1 MAEQIADLVVNLDA
15 NTVSFQEQMGR
26 VERQLLESSRK
37 ADVSTERMRRLAERQ
52 AATISGVA
60 ENSAGAT
67 TKMQASQAIAVDGM
81 KGKWSEA
88 SRAVD
93 ETHQRIAELSAR
105 LREEQQ
111 QSQVTGDAQDRL
123 TASFFRQIDAIRGT
137 ENGLQELRVIQEQ
150 IRVARAAG
158 NITQGDYL
166 SLVTETATKERALS
180 QAEREATQ
188 TKNAFLQKLR
198 DQNALFRSSASESAA
213 YRASQLGISQE
224 AAPLIESLR
233 QQEAATRREADQK
246 RAAAIAARGLKAA
259 LAEQEAAER
268 AATRE
273 AERAQRQR
281 ENYLS
286 TLREQV
292 ELQGKTNAQIQEYKA
307 AQLGI
312 SQQAA
317 PLIAKIREQES
328 AWKGGTISAGQY
340 RMAMRQLPMQITDIT
355 TSLASGAPVWLV
367 AIQQGGQIKD
377 SFGGAGNAL
386 KAMLSLLTPARL
398 LIGGTAA
405 VMGLLAYD
413 AYDSSK
419 RIADLNRELVRTNG
433 VSGLT
438 KQGLQD
444 LVYQGTA
451 AGRSFTSVTD
461 SLKALI
467 AAGAT
472 SGTNFSQISQAIAA
486 YAKESGEGLDVL
498 AGKFT
503 AIAKDPSQGILALN
517 ESLHF
522 LTAEQYANIRSLE
535 EQGRQMDAVKLAS
548 DLAAEAMHGTAVKMK
563 AELSSVE
570 SYMRTLKDMAGGM
583 WDAITGVFRD
593 KTAGEATAELQ
604 SRAASIQRQI
614 ANSERTGYNQRNGKL
629 QAWREELDLLNA
641 QLDAMNL
648 RSGAEKGIQTVGQQ
662 QKENEQERLRLAQ
675 QQDAL
680 ATTLQT
686 KEEKRAK
693 LIRQTNEAFNNGII
707 KTAAERDKQIQRINE
722 QFKDPKS
729 PKAPQ
734 YRTPAGERA
743 ADSSQS
749 DLLALQSQLEV
760 LRQHTGLNDT
770 ISQQRKD
777 LWKAQAQFT
786 VLEEAASKRQLS
798 AQEKSLLSSK
808 DKVLALAEQKAS
820 LGDQIA
826 QQERLNKLQ
835 DASTKYVTQMA
846 EKQQALQRSAGLGD
860 RAGQRESTFA
870 QLSQGWLNQ
879 GGSLDDAGY
888 KRQLQAAKDYY
899 AAEDRLRGDW
909 MAGASSAWSN
919 YQDQAA
925 DTAGMTKSLFTGA
938 FSGMEDA
945 LTSFVTT
952 GKAGFRSFT
961 VSILSDLAKIALRM
975 AMSQGLQSLFG
986 AFSGGAGNN
995 PGSVPMFANAKGG
1008 AYSSPSLSAYSGQV
1022 VNQPT
1027 FFAFAKGAGVMGEAG
1042 YEGILPL
1049 KRGPDGRLGVSAY
1062 NTAAAGPTGAAPQVN
1077 ITIDSNGQA
1086 SQQQTAPGLESFGAD
1101 IGNYVAKKYR
1111 ELRDKDLSQ
1120 NGVLNRAI
1128 RGGRG

>member
-37 ADVSTERMRRLAERQ
+37 ADVSTDRMRRLAERQ
-52 AATISGVA
+52 AATISGIA

-67 TKMQASQAIAVDGM
+67 TKMQASQAVAVDGM

-93 ETHQRIAELSAR
+93 ETHQRIADLSAR

-123 TASFFRQIDAIRGT
+123 TASFFRQIDAVKVAG
-137 ENGLQELRVIQEQ
+137 NSLQELRVIQEQ
-150 IRVARAAG
+150 IRVARASG

-166 SLVTETATKERALS
+166 SLVTETATKERALA
-180 QAEREATQ
+180 QAERAAAQ
-188 TKNAFLQKLR
+188 AKDDYLQKLR
-198 DQNALFRSSASESAA
+198 
-213 YRASQLGISQE
+213 
-224 AAPLIESLR
+224 
-233 QQEAATRREADQK
+233 
-246 RAAAIAARGLKAA
+246 
-259 LAEQEAAER
+259 
-268 AATRE
+268 
-273 AERAQRQR
+273 
-281 ENYLS
+281 
-286 TLREQV
+286 EQV
-292 ELQGKTNAQIQEYKA
+292 ALQGKTSSQIQEYKA
-307 AQLGI
+307 EQLGV

-317 PLIAKIREQES
+317 PLIAKMREQED
-328 AWKGGTISAGQY
+328 AWKRGAISAGQY

-355 TSLASGAPVWLV
+355 TSLASGAPIWLV

-444 LVYQGTA
+444 LVYQGTV
-451 AGRSFTSVTD
+451 AGQSFTAVTD

-472 SGTNFSQISQAIAA
+472 SGTNFSQVSQAIAA
-486 YAKESGEGLDVL
+486 YSKESGEGLDVL

-522 LTAEQYANIRSLE
+522 LTAEQYTNIRSLE

-548 DLAAEAMHGTAVKMK
+548 DLAADAMHGAAVKMK
-563 AELSSVE
+563 TELSSVE

-604 SRAASIQRQI
+604 SRAASIQAQI
-614 ANSERTGYNQRNGKL
+614 ENSERTGYNQKNGKL
-629 QAWREELDLLNA
+629 QAWREELDLLNF
-641 QLDAMNL
+641 QLDALSL
-648 RSGAEKGIQTVGQQ
+648 RRGAEKGIQTIGQQ
-662 QKENEQERLRLAQ
+662 QKENEQQRLRLAQ

-707 KTAAERDKQIQRINE
+707 KTAADRDKQIKRINE
-722 QFKDPKS
+722 QFKDPKT
-729 PKAPQ
+729 PKGPQ

-743 ADSSQS
+743 IDSTQS
-749 DLLALQSQLEV
+749 EMLALQAQLQV
-760 LRQHTGLNDT
+760 LRQHSGLNDT

-786 VLEEAASKRQLS
+786 VLEEAAGKRQLS

-808 DKVLALAEQKAS
+808 DKVLALAEQKAA

-860 RAGQRESTFA
+860 RAAQRESTFA
-870 QLSQGWLNQ
+870 QLSQGWQNQ

-888 KRQLQAAKDYY
+888 KRQLQAAQDYY
-899 AAEDRLRGDW
+899 AAEDKLRGDW

-919 YQDQAA
+919 YQDQAS

-952 GKAGFRSFT
+952 GKAGFKSFT
-961 VSILSDLAKIALRM
+961 VSILADLAKIALRM
-975 AMSQGLQSLFG
+975 ALSQGLQSLFG

-995 PGSVPMFANAKGG
+995 PGAVPMFANAKGG
-1008 AYSSPSLSAYSGQV
+1008 VYSSPSLSAYSGQV
-1022 VNQPT
+1022 VSQPT

-1042 YEGILPL
+1042 AEGILPL
-1049 KRGPDGRLGVSAY
+1049 KRGPDGRLGVSVY
-1062 NTAAAGPTGAAPQVN
+1062 GGAASGAAGAAPQVN
-1077 ITIDSNGQA
+1077 INIADGQS
-1086 SQQQTAPGLESFGAD
+1086 SQQQTTPGLESFGAD

-1111 ELRDKDLSQ
+1111 ELRDKDLRQ
-1120 NGVLNRAI
+1120 NGVLNQAI

>member
-37 ADVSTERMRRLAERQ
+37 ADVSTDRMRRLAERQ
-52 AATISGVA
+52 AATISGIA

-67 TKMQASQAIAVDGM
+67 TKMQASQAVAVDGM

-123 TASFFRQIDAIRGT
+123 TASFFRQIDAIKGA
-137 ENGLQELRVIQEQ
+137 ENSLQELRVIQEQ
-150 IRVARAAG
+150 IRVARASG

-166 SLVTETATKERALS
+166 SLVTETATKERALA
-180 QAEREATQ
+180 QAERAAAQ
-188 TKNAFLQKLR
+188 AKDDYLQKLR
-198 DQNALFRSSASESAA
+198 
-213 YRASQLGISQE
+213 
-224 AAPLIESLR
+224 
-233 QQEAATRREADQK
+233 
-246 RAAAIAARGLKAA
+246 
-259 LAEQEAAER
+259 
-268 AATRE
+268 
-273 AERAQRQR
+273 
-281 ENYLS
+281 
-286 TLREQV
+286 EQV
-292 ELQGKTNAQIQEYKA
+292 ALQGKTASQIQEYKA
-307 AQLGI
+307 AQLGVT
-312 SQQAA
+312 QQAA
-317 PLIAKIREQES
+317 PLIAKIREQED
-328 AWKGGTISAGQY
+328 AWKRGAISAGQY

-355 TSLASGAPVWLV
+355 TSLASGAPIWLV

-413 AYDSSK
+413 AYDSST

-451 AGRSFTSVTD
+451 AGQSFTAVTD

-472 SGTNFSQISQAIAA
+472 SGTNFSQVSQAIAA
-486 YAKESGEGLDVL
+486 YSKESGEGLDVL

-548 DLAAEAMHGTAVKMK
+548 DLAADAMHGAAVKMK
-563 AELSSVE
+563 TELSSVE

-604 SRAASIQRQI
+604 SRAASIQAQI
-614 ANSERTGYNQRNGKL
+614 ANSERTGYNQKNGKL
-629 QAWREELDLLNA
+629 QAWREELDLLNF
-641 QLDAMNL
+641 QLDALSL
-648 RSGAEKGIQTVGQQ
+648 RRGAEKGIQTIGQQ

-686 KEEKRAK
+686 KEEKRKK
-693 LIRQTNEAFNNGII
+693 LIDQTNEAFNQGLI
-707 KTAAERDKQIQRINE
+707 KSTAARDKQIKRINE
-722 QFKDPKS
+722 QFKDPKTA
-729 PKAPQ
+729 KGPQ

-743 ADSSQS
+743 TDSTQS
-749 DLLALQSQLEV
+749 EMLALQAQLQV
-760 LRQHTGLNDT
+760 LRQHSGLNDT

-786 VLEEAASKRQLS
+786 VLEEAAGKRQLS

-808 DKVLALAEQKAS
+808 DKVLALAEQKAA

-826 QQERLNKLQ
+826 QQERINKLQ

-860 RAGQRESTFA
+860 RAAQRESTFA
-870 QLSQGWLNQ
+870 QLRQGWQNQ
-879 GGSLDDAGY
+879 GGGLNDEGY
-888 KRQLQAAKDYY
+888 QRQLQAAQDYY
-899 AAEDRLRGDW
+899 AAEDKLRGDW

-919 YQDQAA
+919 YQDQAS

-952 GKAGFRSFT
+952 GKAGFKAFT
-961 VSILSDLAKIALRM
+961 VSILADLAKIALRM
-975 AMSQGLQSLFG
+975 ALSQGLQSLFG

-995 PGSVPMFANAKGG
+995 PGAVPMFANAKGG
-1008 AYSSPSLSAYSGQV
+1008 AYSSPSLSAYSGQIV
-1022 VNQPT
+1022 SQPT

-1042 YEGILPL
+1042 AEGILPL
-1049 KRGPDGRLGVSAY
+1049 KRGPDGRLGVSVY
-1062 NTAAAGPTGAAPQVN
+1062 GGAASGASGAAPQVN
-1077 ITIDSNGQA
+1077 IYLTDNGQS
-1086 SQQQTAPGLESFGAD
+1086 SQQKTTPGLESFGAD

-1111 ELRDKDLSQ
+1111 ELRDKDLRQ
-1120 NGVLNRAI
+1120 NGVLNQAI

>member
-37 ADVSTERMRRLAERQ
+37 ADVSTDRMRRLAERQ
-52 AATISGVA
+52 AATISGLA

-123 TASFFRQIDAIRGT
+123 TASFFRQIDAIKGA
-137 ENGLQELRVIQEQ
+137 ENSLQELRVIQEQ
-150 IRVARAAG
+150 IRVARASG

-166 SLVTETATKERALS
+166 SLVTETATKERMLS
-180 QAEREATQ
+180 QAEQVAAKAKE
-188 TKNAFLQKLR
+188 NYLQKLR
-198 DQNALFRSSASESAA
+198 
-213 YRASQLGISQE
+213 
-224 AAPLIESLR
+224 
-233 QQEAATRREADQK
+233 
-246 RAAAIAARGLKAA
+246 
-259 LAEQEAAER
+259 
-268 AATRE
+268 
-273 AERAQRQR
+273 
-281 ENYLS
+281 
-286 TLREQV
+286 EQV
-292 ELQGKTNAQIQEYKA
+292 TLQGKTTSQIQEYKA
-307 AQLGI
+307 AQLGV

-317 PLIAKIREQES
+317 PLIAKIREQEG
-328 AWKGGTISAGQY
+328 AWSRGTISAGQY

-355 TSLASGAPVWLV
+355 TSLASGAPIWLV

-451 AGRSFTSVTD
+451 AGQSFTAVTD

-472 SGTNFSQISQAIAA
+472 SGTNFSQVSQAIAA
-486 YAKESGEGLDVL
+486 YSKESGEGLDVL

-503 AIAKDPSQGILALN
+503 AIARDPSQGILALN

-522 LTAEQYANIRSLE
+522 LTAEQYANVRSLE

-548 DLAAEAMHGTAVKMK
+548 DLAADAMRGAAVKMK
-563 AELSSVE
+563 TELSSVE

-604 SRAASIQRQI
+604 TRAASIQAQI
-614 ANSERTGYNQRNGKL
+614 ANSERTGYNQNNGKL
-629 QAWREELDLLNA
+629 QAWREELDLLNF
-641 QLDAMNL
+641 QLDALSL
-648 RSGAEKGIQTVGQQ
+648 RRGAEKGIQTIGQQ

-707 KTAAERDKQIQRINE
+707 KSVAERDKQIKRINE
-722 QFKDPKS
+722 QFKDPKTA
-729 PKAPQ
+729 KGPQ

-743 ADSSQS
+743 TDSTQS
-749 DLLALQSQLEV
+749 DLLALQTQLQV
-760 LRQHTGLNDT
+760 LRQHSGLNDT

-786 VLEEAASKRQLS
+786 VLEEASGKRQLS

-808 DKVLALAEQKAS
+808 DKVLALAEQKAV

-846 EKQQALQRSAGLGD
+846 EKQLALQRSAGLGD
-860 RAGQRESTFA
+860 RAAQRESTFA
-870 QLSQGWLNQ
+870 QLRQGWLNQ
-879 GGSLDDAGY
+879 GGGLNDEGY
-888 KRQLQAAKDYY
+888 QRQLQAAQDYY
-899 AAEDRLRGDW
+899 AAEDKLRGDW
-909 MAGASSAWSN
+909 MAGASTAWSN

-925 DTAGMTKSLFTGA
+925 DAAGMTKSLFTGA

-945 LTSFVTT
+945 LVSFSTT
-952 GKAGFRSFT
+952 GKSTFRSFT
-961 VSILSDLAKIALRM
+961 TSIISDLSRIAYRM
-975 AMSQGLQSLFG
+975 AISSGLQSLFG

-995 PGSVPMFANAKGG
+995 PGAVPMFANAKGG
-1008 AYSSPSLSAYSGQV
+1008 VYSSPSLSAYSGQV
-1022 VNQPT
+1022 VSQPT

-1042 YEGILPL
+1042 AEGILPL
-1049 KRGPDGRLGVSAY
+1049 KRGPDGRLGVSVY
-1062 NTAAAGPTGAAPQVN
+1062 GGAASGVSGAAPQVN
-1077 ITIDSNGQA
+1077 INISDNGQS
-1086 SQQQTAPGLESFGAD
+1086 SQQQTTPGLESFGAD

-1111 ELRDKDLSQ
+1111 ELRDKDLRQ
-1120 NGVLNRAI
+1120 NGVLNQAI

>member
-37 ADVSTERMRRLAERQ
+37 ADVSTDRMRRLAERQ
-52 AATISGVA
+52 AATISGIA

-67 TKMQASQAIAVDGM
+67 TKMQASQAVAVDGM

-123 TASFFRQIDAIRGT
+123 TASFFRQIDAVKGT
-137 ENGLQELRVIQEQ
+137 ENSLQELRVIQEQ
-150 IRVARAAG
+150 IRVARASG

-166 SLVTETATKERALS
+166 SLVTETATKERALA
-180 QAEREATQ
+180 QAERAAAQ
-188 TKNAFLQKLR
+188 AKDDYLQKLR
-198 DQNALFRSSASESAA
+198 
-213 YRASQLGISQE
+213 
-224 AAPLIESLR
+224 
-233 QQEAATRREADQK
+233 
-246 RAAAIAARGLKAA
+246 
-259 LAEQEAAER
+259 
-268 AATRE
+268 
-273 AERAQRQR
+273 
-281 ENYLS
+281 
-286 TLREQV
+286 EQV
-292 ELQGKTNAQIQEYKA
+292 ALQGKTASQIQEYKA
-307 AQLGI
+307 AQLGV

-317 PLIAKIREQES
+317 PLIAKMREQED
-328 AWKGGTISAGQY
+328 AWKRGAISAGQY

-355 TSLASGAPVWLV
+355 TSLASGAPIWLV

-405 VMGLLAYD
+405 LMGLLAYD
-413 AYDSSK
+413 AYDSST

-451 AGRSFTSVTD
+451 AGQSFTAVTD

-472 SGTNFSQISQAIAA
+472 SGTNFSQVSQAIAA
-486 YAKESGEGLDVL
+486 YSKESGEGLDVL

-548 DLAAEAMHGTAVKMK
+548 DLAADAMHGAAVKMK
-563 AELSSVE
+563 TELSSVE

-604 SRAASIQRQI
+604 SRAASIQAQI
-614 ANSERTGYNQRNGKL
+614 ANSERTGYNQKNGKL
-629 QAWREELDLLNA
+629 QAWREELDLLNF
-641 QLDAMNL
+641 QLDALSL
-648 RSGAEKGIQTVGQQ
+648 RRGAEKGIQTIGQQ

-686 KEEKRAK
+686 KEEKRKK
-693 LIRQTNEAFNNGII
+693 LIDQTNEAFNQGLI
-707 KTAAERDKQIQRINE
+707 KSTAARDKQIKRINE
-722 QFKDPKS
+722 QFKDPKTA
-729 PKAPQ
+729 KGPQ

-743 ADSSQS
+743 TDSTQS
-749 DLLALQSQLEV
+749 EMLALQTQLQV
-760 LRQHTGLNDT
+760 LRQHSGLNDT

-777 LWKAQAQFT
+777 LWKAQAQFI
-786 VLEEAASKRQLS
+786 VLEEAAGKRQLS

-808 DKVLALAEQKAS
+808 DKVLALAEQKAA

-826 QQERLNKLQ
+826 QQERINKLQ

-860 RAGQRESTFA
+860 RAAQRESTFA
-870 QLSQGWLNQ
+870 QLSQGWQNQ

-888 KRQLQAAKDYY
+888 KRQLQAAQDYY
-899 AAEDRLRGDW
+899 AAEDKLRGDW

-919 YQDQAA
+919 YQDQAS

-952 GKAGFRSFT
+952 GKAGFKSFT
-961 VSILSDLAKIALRM
+961 VSILADLAKIALRM
-975 AMSQGLQSLFG
+975 ALSQGLQSLFG

-995 PGSVPMFANAKGG
+995 PGAVPMFANAKGG
-1008 AYSSPSLSAYSGQV
+1008 VYSSPSLSAYSGQV
-1022 VNQPT
+1022 VSQPT

-1042 YEGILPL
+1042 AEGILPL
-1049 KRGPDGRLGVSAY
+1049 KRGPDGRLGVSVY
-1062 NTAAAGPTGAAPQVN
+1062 GGAASGATGAAPQVN
-1077 ITIDSNGQA
+1077 IKIADNGQS
-1086 SQQQTAPGLESFGAD
+1086 SQQQTTPGLESFGAD

-1111 ELRDKDLSQ
+1111 ELRDKDLRQ
-1120 NGVLNRAI
+1120 NGVLNQAI

>member
-37 ADVSTERMRRLAERQ
+37 ADVSTDRMRRLAERQ
-52 AATISGVA
+52 AATVSGIA

-123 TASFFRQIDAIRGT
+123 TASFFRQIDAIKGT
-137 ENGLQELRVIQEQ
+137 ENSLQELRVIQEQ
-150 IRVARAAG
+150 IRVARASG

-166 SLVTETATKERALS
+166 SLVTETATKERALA
-180 QAEREATQ
+180 QAERAAAQ
-188 TKNAFLQKLR
+188 AKDDYLQKLR
-198 DQNALFRSSASESAA
+198 
-213 YRASQLGISQE
+213 
-224 AAPLIESLR
+224 
-233 QQEAATRREADQK
+233 
-246 RAAAIAARGLKAA
+246 
-259 LAEQEAAER
+259 
-268 AATRE
+268 
-273 AERAQRQR
+273 
-281 ENYLS
+281 
-286 TLREQV
+286 EQV
-292 ELQGKTNAQIQEYKA
+292 ALQGKTASQIQEYKA
-307 AQLGI
+307 AQLGV

-317 PLIAKIREQES
+317 PLIAKMREQED
-328 AWKGGTISAGQY
+328 AWKRGAISAGQY

-355 TSLASGAPVWLV
+355 TSLASGAPIWLV

-413 AYDSSK
+413 AYDSST

-451 AGRSFTSVTD
+451 AGQSFTAVTD

-472 SGTNFSQISQAIAA
+472 SGTNFSQVSQAIAA
-486 YAKESGEGLDVL
+486 YSKESGEGLDVL

-548 DLAAEAMHGTAVKMK
+548 DLAADAMHGAAVKMK
-563 AELSSVE
+563 TELSSVE

-604 SRAASIQRQI
+604 SRAASIQAQI
-614 ANSERTGYNQRNGKL
+614 ANSERTGYNQKNGKL
-629 QAWREELDLLNA
+629 QAWREELDLLNF
-641 QLDAMNL
+641 QLDALSL
-648 RSGAEKGIQTVGQQ
+648 RRGAEKGIQAIGQQ

-686 KEEKRAK
+686 KEEKRKK
-693 LIRQTNEAFNNGII
+693 LIDQTNAAFNQGLIES
-707 KTAAERDKQIQRINE
+707 TAARDKQIKRINE
-722 QFKDPKS
+722 QFKDPKTA
-729 PKAPQ
+729 KGPQ

-743 ADSSQS
+743 TDSTQS
-749 DLLALQSQLEV
+749 DLLALQTQLQV
-760 LRQHTGLNDT
+760 LRQHSGLNDT

-786 VLEEAASKRQLS
+786 VLEEAAGKRQLS

-808 DKVLALAEQKAS
+808 DKVLALAEQKAAI
-820 LGDQIA
+820 GDQIA

-860 RAGQRESTFA
+860 RAAQRESTFA
-870 QLSQGWLNQ
+870 QLSQGWQNQ

-888 KRQLQAAKDYY
+888 KRQLQAAQDYY
-899 AAEDRLRGDW
+899 AAEDKLRGDW

-919 YQDQAA
+919 YQDQAS

-952 GKAGFRSFT
+952 GKAGFKSFT
-961 VSILSDLAKIALRM
+961 VSILADLAKIALRM
-975 AMSQGLQSLFG
+975 ALSQGLQSLFG

-995 PGSVPMFANAKGG
+995 PGAVPMFANAKGG
-1008 AYSSPSLSAYSGQV
+1008 VYSSPSLSAYSGQV
-1022 VNQPT
+1022 VSQPT

-1042 YEGILPL
+1042 AEGIFPL
-1049 KRGPDGRLGVSAY
+1049 KRGPDGRLGVSVY
-1062 NTAAAGPTGAAPQVN
+1062 GGAASGASGAAPQVN
-1077 ITIDSNGQA
+1077 IYLTDNGQS
-1086 SQQQTAPGLESFGAD
+1086 SQQKTTPGLESFGAD
-1101 IGNYVAKKYR
+1101 IGNLIAKKYR
-1111 ELRDKDLSQ
+1111 ELRDKDLRQ
-1120 NGVLNRAI
+1120 NGVLNQAI

>member
-37 ADVSTERMRRLAERQ
+37 ADVSTDRMRRLAERQ
-52 AATISGVA
+52 AATISGIA

-93 ETHQRIAELSAR
+93 ETYQRIAELSAR

-123 TASFFRQIDAIRGT
+123 TASFFRQIDAIKGA
-137 ENGLQELRVIQEQ
+137 ENSLQELRVIQEQ
-150 IRVARAAG
+150 IRVARASG

-166 SLVTETATKERALS
+166 SLVTETATKERALA
-180 QAEREATQ
+180 QAERAASQ
-188 TKNAFLQKLR
+188 AKDDYLQKLR
-198 DQNALFRSSASESAA
+198 
-213 YRASQLGISQE
+213 
-224 AAPLIESLR
+224 
-233 QQEAATRREADQK
+233 
-246 RAAAIAARGLKAA
+246 
-259 LAEQEAAER
+259 
-268 AATRE
+268 
-273 AERAQRQR
+273 
-281 ENYLS
+281 
-286 TLREQV
+286 EQV
-292 ELQGKTNAQIQEYKA
+292 ALQGKTSSQIQEYKA
-307 AQLGI
+307 AQLGV

-317 PLIAKIREQES
+317 PLIAKMREQED
-328 AWKGGTISAGQY
+328 AWKRGAISAGQY

-355 TSLASGAPVWLV
+355 TSLASGAPIWLV

-433 VSGLT
+433 VSGFT

-451 AGRSFTSVTD
+451 AGQSFTAVTD

-472 SGTNFSQISQAIAA
+472 SGTNFSQVSQAIAA
-486 YAKESGEGLDVL
+486 YSKESGEGLDVL

-548 DLAAEAMHGTAVKMK
+548 DLAADAMHGAAVKMK
-563 AELSSVE
+563 TELSSVE

-604 SRAASIQRQI
+604 SRAASIQAQI
-614 ANSERTGYNQRNGKL
+614 ANSERTGYNQKNGKL
-629 QAWREELDLLNA
+629 QAWREELDLLNF
-641 QLDAMNL
+641 QLDALSL
-648 RSGAEKGIQTVGQQ
+648 RRGAEKGIQTIGQQ
-662 QKENEQERLRLAQ
+662 QKENEQQRLRLAQ

-722 QFKDPKS
+722 QFKDPKT
-729 PKAPQ
+729 PKGPQ

-743 ADSSQS
+743 TDSTQS
-749 DLLALQSQLEV
+749 EMLALQAQLQV
-760 LRQHTGLNDT
+760 LRQHSGLNDT

-786 VLEEAASKRQLS
+786 VLEEAAGKRQLS

-808 DKVLALAEQKAS
+808 DKVLALAEQKAA

-826 QQERLNKLQ
+826 QQERINKLQ

-860 RAGQRESTFA
+860 RAAQRESTFA
-870 QLSQGWLNQ
+870 QLRQGWQNQ
-879 GGSLDDAGY
+879 GGGLNDEGY
-888 KRQLQAAKDYY
+888 QRQLQAAQDYY
-899 AAEDRLRGDW
+899 AAEDKLRGDW

-919 YQDQAA
+919 YQDQAS

-952 GKAGFRSFT
+952 GKAGFKSFT
-961 VSILSDLAKIALRM
+961 VSILADLAKIALRM
-975 AMSQGLQSLFG
+975 ALSQGLQSLFG

-995 PGSVPMFANAKGG
+995 PGAVPMFANAKGG

-1062 NTAAAGPTGAAPQVN
+1062 GGAASGASGGAPQVN
-1077 ITIDSNGQA
+1077 IRIDGNGQA
-1086 SQQQTAPGLESFGAD
+1086 SQQQTTPGLESFGAD

-1111 ELRDKDLSQ
+1111 ELRDKDLRQ
-1120 NGVLNRAI
+1120 NGVLNQAI

>member
-37 ADVSTERMRRLAERQ
+37 ADVSTDRMRRLAERQ
-52 AATISGVA
+52 AATISGIA

-67 TKMQASQAIAVDGM
+67 TKMQASQAIAVDGI

-123 TASFFRQIDAIRGT
+123 TASFFRQIDAIKGA
-137 ENGLQELRVIQEQ
+137 ENSLQELRVIQEQ
-150 IRVARAAG
+150 IRVARASG

-166 SLVTETATKERALS
+166 SLVTETATKERALA
-180 QAEREATQ
+180 QAERAAAQ
-188 TKNAFLQKLR
+188 AKDDYLQKLR
-198 DQNALFRSSASESAA
+198 
-213 YRASQLGISQE
+213 
-224 AAPLIESLR
+224 
-233 QQEAATRREADQK
+233 
-246 RAAAIAARGLKAA
+246 
-259 LAEQEAAER
+259 
-268 AATRE
+268 
-273 AERAQRQR
+273 
-281 ENYLS
+281 
-286 TLREQV
+286 EQV
-292 ELQGKTNAQIQEYKA
+292 ALQGKTASQIQEYKA
-307 AQLGI
+307 AQLGV

-317 PLIAKIREQES
+317 PLIAKMREQED
-328 AWKGGTISAGQY
+328 AWKRGAISAGQY

-355 TSLASGAPVWLV
+355 TSLASGAPIWLV

-398 LIGGTAA
+398 LIGGTAT

-451 AGRSFTSVTD
+451 AGQSFTAVTD

-472 SGTNFSQISQAIAA
+472 SGTNFSQVSQAIAA
-486 YAKESGEGLDVL
+486 YSKESGEGLDVL

-548 DLAAEAMHGTAVKMK
+548 DLAADAMHGAAVKMK
-563 AELSSVE
+563 TELSSVE

-593 KTAGEATAELQ
+593 KTASEATAELQ
-604 SRAASIQRQI
+604 SRAASIQAQI
-614 ANSERTGYNQRNGKL
+614 ANSERTGYNQKNGKL
-629 QAWREELDLLNA
+629 QAWREELDLLNF
-641 QLDAMNL
+641 QLDALSL
-648 RSGAEKGIQTVGQQ
+648 RRGAEKGLQTIGQQ
-662 QKENEQERLRLAQ
+662 QKENEQQRLRLAQ

-680 ATTLQT
+680 ATALQT
-686 KEEKRAK
+686 KEEKRSK

-707 KTAAERDKQIQRINE
+707 KTTAERDKQIQRINQ
-722 QFKDPKS
+722 QFKDPKT
-729 PKAPQ
+729 PKGPQ

-743 ADSSQS
+743 TDSTQS
-749 DLLALQSQLEV
+749 EMLALQAQLQV
-760 LRQHTGLNDT
+760 LRQHSGLNDT

-777 LWKAQAQFT
+777 LWKAQAQFI
-786 VLEEAASKRQLS
+786 VLEEAAGKRQLS

-808 DKVLALAEQKAS
+808 DKVLALAEQKAA

-826 QQERLNKLQ
+826 QQERINKLQ

-846 EKQQALQRSAGLGD
+846 EKQQALVNGAGLGD
-860 RAGQRESTFA
+860 RAAQRENTFA
-870 QLSQGWLNQ
+870 QLRQGWLNQ
-879 GGSLDDAGY
+879 GGGLNDDGY
-888 KRQLQAAKDYY
+888 RKQLQAAQDYY
-899 AAEDRLRGDW
+899 AAEDQLRSDW

-925 DTAGMTKSLFTGA
+925 DAAGMTKSLFTGA
-938 FSGMEDA
+938 FSGMENA

-952 GKAGFRSFT
+952 GKAGFKDFT
-961 VSILSDLAKIALRM
+961 LSILADLAKIALRI

-986 AFSGGAGNN
+986 AFGAGAGNN
-995 PGSVPMFANAKGG
+995 PGAVPMFANANGG
-1008 AYSSPSLSAYSGQV
+1008 VYSSPSLSAYSGQV
-1022 VNQPT
+1022 VNKPT
-1027 FFAFAKGAGVMGEAG
+1027 YFAFAKGAGVMGEAG
-1042 YEGILPL
+1042 AEGIFPL
-1049 KRGPDGRLGVSAY
+1049 KRGRDGKLGV
-1062 NTAAAGPTGAAPQVN
+1062 AAIGGAQQGGAAPIVYITVESGGNASTQADPGWEEFGKTMGN
-1077 ITIDSNGQA
+1077 IAAQESQKVINRNLKPGQ
-1086 SQQQTAPGLESFGAD
+1086 P
-1101 IGNYVAKKYR
+1101 IWK
-1111 ELRDKDLSQ
+1111 
-1120 NGVLNRAI
+1120 AI
-1128 RGGRG
+1128 KGGQ

>member
-37 ADVSTERMRRLAERQ
+37 ADVSTDRMRRLAERQ
-52 AATISGVA
+52 AATISGIA

-88 SRAVD
+88 SRAID

-123 TASFFRQIDAIRGT
+123 TASFFRQIDAIKGA
-137 ENGLQELRVIQEQ
+137 ENSLQELRVIQEQ
-150 IRVARAAG
+150 IRVARASG

-166 SLVTETATKERALS
+166 SLVTETATKERALA
-180 QAEREATQ
+180 QAERAAAQ
-188 TKNAFLQKLR
+188 AKDDYLQKLR
-198 DQNALFRSSASESAA
+198 EQAA
-213 YRASQLGISQE
+213 
-224 AAPLIESLR
+224 
-233 QQEAATRREADQK
+233 
-246 RAAAIAARGLKAA
+246 
-259 LAEQEAAER
+259 
-268 AATRE
+268 
-273 AERAQRQR
+273 
-281 ENYLS
+281 
-286 TLREQV
+286 
-292 ELQGKTNAQIQEYKA
+292 LQGKTASQIQEYKA
-307 AQLGI
+307 AQLGVT
-312 SQQAA
+312 QQAA
-317 PLIAKIREQES
+317 PLIAKIREQED
-328 AWKGGTISAGQY
+328 AWKRGAISAGQY

-355 TSLASGAPVWLV
+355 TSLASGAPIWLV

-413 AYDSSK
+413 AYDSST

-451 AGRSFTSVTD
+451 AGQSFTAVTD

-472 SGTNFSQISQAIAA
+472 SGTNFSQVSQAIAA
-486 YAKESGEGLDVL
+486 YSKESGEGLDVL

-548 DLAAEAMHGTAVKMK
+548 DLAADAMHGAAVKMK
-563 AELSSVE
+563 TELSSVE

-604 SRAASIQRQI
+604 SRAASIQAQI
-614 ANSERTGYNQRNGKL
+614 ANSERTGYNQKNGKL
-629 QAWREELDLLNA
+629 QAWREELDLLNF
-641 QLDAMNL
+641 QLDALSL
-648 RSGAEKGIQTVGQQ
+648 RRGAEKGIQTIGQQ

-686 KEEKRAK
+686 KEEKRKK
-693 LIRQTNEAFNNGII
+693 LIDQTNEAFNQGLI
-707 KTAAERDKQIQRINE
+707 KSTAARDKQIKRINE
-722 QFKDPKS
+722 QFKDPKTA
-729 PKAPQ
+729 KGPQ

-743 ADSSQS
+743 TDSTQS
-749 DLLALQSQLEV
+749 EMLALQAQLQV
-760 LRQHTGLNDT
+760 LRQHSGLNDT

-786 VLEEAASKRQLS
+786 VLEEAAGKRQLS

-808 DKVLALAEQKAS
+808 DKVLALAEQKAA

-826 QQERLNKLQ
+826 QQERINKLQ

-860 RAGQRESTFA
+860 RAAQRESTFA
-870 QLSQGWLNQ
+870 QLRQGWQNQ
-879 GGSLDDAGY
+879 GGGLNDEGY
-888 KRQLQAAKDYY
+888 QRQLQAAQDYY
-899 AAEDRLRGDW
+899 AAEDKLRGDW

-919 YQDQAA
+919 YQDQAS

-952 GKAGFRSFT
+952 GKAGFKSFT
-961 VSILSDLAKIALRM
+961 VSILADLAKIALRM
-975 AMSQGLQSLFG
+975 ALSQGLQSLFG

-995 PGSVPMFANAKGG
+995 PGAVPMFANAKGG
-1008 AYSSPSLSAYSGQV
+1008 VYSSPSLSAYSGQV
-1022 VNQPT
+1022 VSQPT

-1042 YEGILPL
+1042 AEGIFPL
-1049 KRGPDGRLGVSAY
+1049 KRGPDGRLGVSVY
-1062 NTAAAGPTGAAPQVN
+1062 GGAASGATGAALQVN
-1077 ITIDSNGQA
+1077 INIADNGQS
-1086 SQQQTAPGLESFGAD
+1086 SQQQTTPGLESFGAD

-1111 ELRDKDLSQ
+1111 ELRDKDLRQ
-1120 NGVLNRAI
+1120 NGVLNQAI

>member
-37 ADVSTERMRRLAERQ
+37 ADVSTDRMRRLAERQ
-52 AATISGVA
+52 AATISGIA

-67 TKMQASQAIAVDGM
+67 TKMQASQAVAVDGM

-123 TASFFRQIDAIRGT
+123 TASFFRQIDAIKGA
-137 ENGLQELRVIQEQ
+137 ENSLQELRVIQEQ
-150 IRVARAAG
+150 IRVARASG

-166 SLVTETATKERALS
+166 SLVTETATKERALA
-180 QAEREATQ
+180 QAERAAAQ
-188 TKNAFLQKLR
+188 AKDDYLQKLR
-198 DQNALFRSSASESAA
+198 
-213 YRASQLGISQE
+213 
-224 AAPLIESLR
+224 
-233 QQEAATRREADQK
+233 
-246 RAAAIAARGLKAA
+246 
-259 LAEQEAAER
+259 
-268 AATRE
+268 
-273 AERAQRQR
+273 
-281 ENYLS
+281 
-286 TLREQV
+286 EQV
-292 ELQGKTNAQIQEYKA
+292 ALQGKTASQIQEYKA
-307 AQLGI
+307 AQLGVT
-312 SQQAA
+312 QQAA
-317 PLIAKIREQES
+317 PLIAKIREQED
-328 AWKGGTISAGQY
+328 AWKRGAISAGQY

-355 TSLASGAPVWLV
+355 TSLASGAPIWLV

-451 AGRSFTSVTD
+451 AGQSFTAVTD

-472 SGTNFSQISQAIAA
+472 SGTNFSQVSQAIAA
-486 YAKESGEGLDVL
+486 YSKESGEGLDVL

-548 DLAAEAMHGTAVKMK
+548 DLAADAMHGAAVKMK
-563 AELSSVE
+563 TELSAVE

-604 SRAASIQRQI
+604 SRAASIQAQI
-614 ANSERTGYNQRNGKL
+614 ANSERTGYNQKNGKL
-629 QAWREELDLLNA
+629 QAWREELDLLNF
-641 QLDAMNL
+641 QLDALSL
-648 RSGAEKGIQTVGQQ
+648 RRGVEKGIQTIGQQ
-662 QKENEQERLRLAQ
+662 QKENEQQRLRLAQ

-707 KTAAERDKQIQRINE
+707 KTAADRDKQIKRINE
-722 QFKDPKS
+722 QFKDPKT
-729 PKAPQ
+729 PKGPQ
-734 YRTPAGERA
+734 YRTPVGERA
-743 ADSSQS
+743 IDSTQS
-749 DLLALQSQLEV
+749 EMLALQAQLQV
-760 LRQHTGLNDT
+760 LRQHSGLNDT

-786 VLEEAASKRQLS
+786 VLEEAAGKRQLS

-808 DKVLALAEQKAS
+808 DKVLALAEQKAA

-860 RAGQRESTFA
+860 RAAQRESTFA
-870 QLSQGWLNQ
+870 QLSQGWQNQ

-888 KRQLQAAKDYY
+888 KRQLQAAQDYY
-899 AAEDRLRGDW
+899 TAEDKLRGDW

-919 YQDQAA
+919 YQDQAS

-952 GKAGFRSFT
+952 GKAGFKSFT
-961 VSILSDLAKIALRM
+961 VSILADLAKIALRNGIE
-975 AMSQGLQSLFG
+975 SRLTKSFRGL
-986 AFSGGAGNN
+986 
-995 PGSVPMFANAKGG
+995 
-1008 AYSSPSLSAYSGQV
+1008 
-1022 VNQPT
+1022 
-1027 FFAFAKGAGVMGEAG
+1027 
-1042 YEGILPL
+1042 
-1049 KRGPDGRLGVSAY
+1049 
-1062 NTAAAGPTGAAPQVN
+1062 
-1077 ITIDSNGQA
+1077 
-1086 SQQQTAPGLESFGAD
+1086 
-1101 IGNYVAKKYR
+1101 
-1111 ELRDKDLSQ
+1111 
-1120 NGVLNRAI
+1120 
-1128 RGGRG
+1128 

>member
-37 ADVSTERMRRLAERQ
+37 ADVSTDRMRRLAERQ
-52 AATISGVA
+52 AATISGIA

-123 TASFFRQIDAIRGT
+123 TASFFRQIDAIKGA
-137 ENGLQELRVIQEQ
+137 ENSLQELRVIQEQ
-150 IRVARAAG
+150 IRVARASG

-166 SLVTETATKERALS
+166 SLVTETATKERALA
-180 QAEREATQ
+180 QAERAAAQ
-188 TKNAFLQKLR
+188 AKDDYLQKLR
-198 DQNALFRSSASESAA
+198 
-213 YRASQLGISQE
+213 
-224 AAPLIESLR
+224 
-233 QQEAATRREADQK
+233 
-246 RAAAIAARGLKAA
+246 
-259 LAEQEAAER
+259 
-268 AATRE
+268 
-273 AERAQRQR
+273 
-281 ENYLS
+281 
-286 TLREQV
+286 EQV
-292 ELQGKTNAQIQEYKA
+292 ALQGKTASQIQEYKA
-307 AQLGI
+307 AQLGV

-317 PLIAKIREQES
+317 PLIAKMREQED
-328 AWKGGTISAGQY
+328 AWKRGAISAGQY

-355 TSLASGAPVWLV
+355 TSLASGAPIWLV

-413 AYDSSK
+413 AYDSST
-419 RIADLNRELVRTNG
+419 RIADLNRELVRTKG

-451 AGRSFTSVTD
+451 AGQSFTAVTD

-472 SGTNFSQISQAIAA
+472 SGTNFSQVSQAIAA
-486 YAKESGEGLDVL
+486 YSKESGEGLDVL

-517 ESLHF
+517 ENLHF

-548 DLAAEAMHGTAVKMK
+548 DLAADAMHGAAVKMK
-563 AELSSVE
+563 TELSSVE

-604 SRAASIQRQI
+604 SRAASIQAQI
-614 ANSERTGYNQRNGKL
+614 ANSERTGYNQKNGKL
-629 QAWREELDLLNA
+629 QAWREELDLLNF
-641 QLDAMNL
+641 QLDALSL
-648 RSGAEKGIQTVGQQ
+648 RRGAEKGIQTIGQQ

-686 KEEKRAK
+686 KEEKRKK
-693 LIRQTNEAFNNGII
+693 LIDQTNEAFNQGLI
-707 KTAAERDKQIQRINE
+707 KSTAARDKQIKRINE
-722 QFKDPKS
+722 QFKDPKTA
-729 PKAPQ
+729 KGPQ
-734 YRTPAGERA
+734 YRTPSGERA
-743 ADSSQS
+743 TDSTQS
-749 DLLALQSQLEV
+749 EILALQAQLQV
-760 LRQHTGLNDT
+760 LRQHSGLNDT

-786 VLEEAASKRQLS
+786 VLEEAAGKRQLS

-808 DKVLALAEQKAS
+808 DKVLALAEQKAA

-826 QQERLNKLQ
+826 QQDRLNKLQ

-846 EKQQALQRSAGLGD
+846 EKQLALQRSAGLGD
-860 RAGQRESTFA
+860 RAAQRESTFA
-870 QLSQGWLNQ
+870 QLRQGWQNQ
-879 GGSLDDAGY
+879 GGGLNDEGY
-888 KRQLQAAKDYY
+888 QRQLQAAQDYY
-899 AAEDRLRGDW
+899 AAEDKLRGDW

-919 YQDQAA
+919 YQDQAS

-952 GKAGFRSFT
+952 GKAGFKSFT
-961 VSILSDLAKIALRM
+961 VSILADLAKIALRM
-975 AMSQGLQSLFG
+975 ALSQGLQSLFG

-995 PGSVPMFANAKGG
+995 PGAVPMFANAKGG

-1062 NTAAAGPTGAAPQVN
+1062 GGLHQVLP
-1077 ITIDSNGQA
+1077 A
-1086 SQQQTAPGLESFGAD
+1086 
-1101 IGNYVAKKYR
+1101 VR
-1111 ELRDKDLSQ
+1111 HR
-1120 NGVLNRAI
+1120 
-1128 RGGRG
+1128 

>member
-37 ADVSTERMRRLAERQ
+37 ADVSTDRMRRLAERQ
-52 AATISGVA
+52 AATISGLA
-60 ENSAGAT
+60 ENSASAT
-67 TKMQASQAIAVDGM
+67 TKMHASQAIAVDGM

-123 TASFFRQIDAIRGT
+123 TASFFRQIDAIKGA
-137 ENGLQELRVIQEQ
+137 ENSLQELRVIQEQ
-150 IRVARAAG
+150 IRVARASG

-166 SLVTETATKERALS
+166 SLVTETATKERALA
-180 QAEREATQ
+180 QAERAAAQ
-188 TKNAFLQKLR
+188 AKDDYLQKLR
-198 DQNALFRSSASESAA
+198 
-213 YRASQLGISQE
+213 
-224 AAPLIESLR
+224 
-233 QQEAATRREADQK
+233 
-246 RAAAIAARGLKAA
+246 
-259 LAEQEAAER
+259 
-268 AATRE
+268 
-273 AERAQRQR
+273 
-281 ENYLS
+281 
-286 TLREQV
+286 EQV
-292 ELQGKTNAQIQEYKA
+292 ALQGKTASQIQEYKA
-307 AQLGI
+307 AQLGV

-317 PLIAKIREQES
+317 PLIAKMREQED
-328 AWKGGTISAGQY
+328 AWKRGAISAGQY

-355 TSLASGAPVWLV
+355 TSLASGAPIWLV

-451 AGRSFTSVTD
+451 AGQSFTAVTD

-472 SGTNFSQISQAIAA
+472 SGTNFSQVSQAIAA
-486 YAKESGEGLDVL
+486 YSKESGEGLDVL

-548 DLAAEAMHGTAVKMK
+548 DLAADAMHGAAVKMK
-563 AELSSVE
+563 TELSAVE

-604 SRAASIQRQI
+604 SRAASIQAQI
-614 ANSERTGYNQRNGKL
+614 ANSERTGYNQKNGKL
-629 QAWREELDLLNA
+629 QAWREELDLLNF
-641 QLDAMNL
+641 QLDALSL
-648 RSGAEKGIQTVGQQ
+648 RRGAEKGIQTIAQQ
-662 QKENEQERLRLAQ
+662 QKENEQQRLRLAQ

-707 KTAAERDKQIQRINE
+707 KTAADRDNQIKRINE
-722 QFKDPKS
+722 QFKDPKT
-729 PKAPQ
+729 PKGPQ
-734 YRTPAGERA
+734 YRTPSGERA
-743 ADSSQS
+743 IDSTQS
-749 DLLALQSQLEV
+749 EMLALQAQLQV
-760 LRQHTGLNDT
+760 LRQHSGLNDT

-786 VLEEAASKRQLS
+786 VLEEAAGKRQLS
-798 AQEKSLLSSK
+798 VQEKSLLSSK
-808 DKVLALAEQKAS
+808 DKVLALAEQKAA

-860 RAGQRESTFA
+860 RASQRESTFA
-870 QLSQGWLNQ
+870 QLSQGWQNQ

-888 KRQLQAAKDYY
+888 KRQLQAAQDYY
-899 AAEDRLRGDW
+899 AAEDKLRGDW
-909 MAGASSAWSN
+909 MTGASSAWSN
-919 YQDQAA
+919 YQDQAS

-952 GKAGFRSFT
+952 GKAGFKSFT
-961 VSILSDLAKIALRM
+961 VSILADLAKIALRM
-975 AMSQGLQSLFG
+975 ALSQGLQSLFG

-995 PGSVPMFANAKGG
+995 PGAVPMFANAKGG
-1008 AYSSPSLSAYSGQV
+1008 VYSSPSLSAYSGQV
-1022 VNQPT
+1022 VSQPT

-1042 YEGILPL
+1042 AEGILPL
-1049 KRGPDGRLGVSAY
+1049 KRGPDGRLGVSVY
-1062 NTAAAGPTGAAPQVN
+1062 GGAASGATGAAPQVN
-1077 ITIDSNGQA
+1077 INIADNGQS
-1086 SQQQTAPGLESFGAD
+1086 SQQQTTPGLESFGAD
-1101 IGNYVAKKYR
+1101 IGNYVTKKYR
-1111 ELRDKDLSQ
+1111 ELRDKDLRQ
-1120 NGVLNRAI
+1120 NGVLNQAI

>member
-37 ADVSTERMRRLAERQ
+37 ADVSTDRMRRLAERQ
-52 AATISGVA
+52 AATISGIA

-88 SRAVD
+88 SRTVD

-123 TASFFRQIDAIRGT
+123 TASFFRQIDAIKGA
-137 ENGLQELRVIQEQ
+137 ENSLQELRVIQEQ
-150 IRVARAAG
+150 IRVARASG

-166 SLVTETATKERALS
+166 SLVTETATKERALA
-180 QAEREATQ
+180 Q
-188 TKNAFLQKLR
+188 
-198 DQNALFRSSASESAA
+198 
-213 YRASQLGISQE
+213 
-224 AAPLIESLR
+224 
-233 QQEAATRREADQK
+233 
-246 RAAAIAARGLKAA
+246 
-259 LAEQEAAER
+259 AER
-268 AATRE
+268 AA
-273 AERAQRQR
+273 AQAKDEYLQR
-281 ENYLS
+281 
-286 TLREQV
+286 LREQV
-292 ELQGKTNAQIQEYKA
+292 ALQGKTASQIQEYKA
-307 AQLGI
+307 VQLGV

-317 PLIAKIREQES
+317 PLIAKMREQED
-328 AWKGGTISAGQY
+328 AWKRGAISAGQY

-355 TSLASGAPVWLV
+355 TSLASGAPIWLV

-451 AGRSFTSVTD
+451 AGQSFTAVTD

-472 SGTNFSQISQAIAA
+472 SGTNFSQVSQAIAA
-486 YAKESGEGLDVL
+486 YSKESGEGLDVL

-522 LTAEQYANIRSLE
+522 LTAEQYANVRSLE

-548 DLAAEAMHGTAVKMK
+548 DLAADAMHGAAVKMK
-563 AELSSVE
+563 TELSSVE

-604 SRAASIQRQI
+604 SRAASIQAQI
-614 ANSERTGYNQRNGKL
+614 ANSERTGYNQKNGKL
-629 QAWREELDLLNA
+629 QAWREELDLLNF
-641 QLDAMNL
+641 QLDALSL
-648 RSGAEKGIQTVGQQ
+648 RRGAEKGIQTIGQQ

-686 KEEKRAK
+686 KEEKRKK
-693 LIRQTNEAFNNGII
+693 LIDQTNEAFNQGLI
-707 KTAAERDKQIQRINE
+707 KSTAARDKQIKRINE
-722 QFKDPKS
+722 QFKDPKTA
-729 PKAPQ
+729 KGPQ

-743 ADSSQS
+743 TDSTQS
-749 DLLALQSQLEV
+749 EMLALQAQLQV
-760 LRQHTGLNDT
+760 LRQHSGLNDT

-786 VLEEAASKRQLS
+786 VLEEAAGKRQLS

-808 DKVLALAEQKAS
+808 DKVLALAEQKAA

-826 QQERLNKLQ
+826 QQERINKLQ

-860 RAGQRESTFA
+860 RAAQRESTFA
-870 QLSQGWLNQ
+870 QLRQGWQNQ
-879 GGSLDDAGY
+879 GGGLNDEGY
-888 KRQLQAAKDYY
+888 QRQLQAAQDYY
-899 AAEDRLRGDW
+899 AAEDKLRGDW

-919 YQDQAA
+919 YQDQAS

-952 GKAGFRSFT
+952 GKAGFKSFT
-961 VSILSDLAKIALRM
+961 VSILADLAKIALRM
-975 AMSQGLQSLFG
+975 ALSQGLQSLFG

-995 PGSVPMFANAKGG
+995 PGAVPMFANAKGG
-1008 AYSSPSLSAYSGQV
+1008 VYSSPSLSAYSGQV
-1022 VNQPT
+1022 VSQPT

-1042 YEGILPL
+1042 AEGIFPL
-1049 KRGPDGRLGVSAY
+1049 KRGPDGRLGVSVY
-1062 NTAAAGPTGAAPQVN
+1062 GGAASGATGAALQVN
-1077 ITIDSNGQA
+1077 INIADNGQS
-1086 SQQQTAPGLESFGAD
+1086 SQQQTTPGLESFGAD

-1111 ELRDKDLSQ
+1111 ELRDKDLRQ
-1120 NGVLNRAI
+1120 NGVLNQAI

>member
-52 AATISGVA
+52 ASAIGGIA
-60 ENSAGAT
+60 ENSASAT
-67 TKMQASQAIAVDGM
+67 TKMLASQSTAVDGM
-81 KGKWSEA
+81 KGKWAEA

-93 ETHQRIAELSAR
+93 ETHQRVAELSAR

-111 QSQVTGDAQDRL
+111 QTQVTGDAQDRL
-123 TASFFRQIDAIRGT
+123 TASFFRQIDAIKGE
-137 ENGLQELRVIQEQ
+137 ENSLQELRVIQEQ
-150 IRVARAAG
+150 IRTARASG

-166 SLVTETATKERALS
+166 SLVTETATKERVLA

-188 TKNAFLQKLR
+188 TKIAFLQKLR

-233 QQEAATRREADQK
+233 QQEVATRREADQK

-273 AERAQRQR
+273 AERARSQR
-281 ENYLS
+281 ENFLS
-286 TLREQV
+286 TLRDQV
-292 ELQGKTNAQIQEYKA
+292 ELQGKTTSQVQEYKA

-317 PLIAKIREQES
+317 PLIAKIREQEN
-328 AWKGGTISAGQY
+328 AWQRGTISVGQY

-355 TSLASGAPVWLV
+355 TSLASGAPIWLV

-377 SFGGAGNAL
+377 SFGGVGNAL
-386 KAMLSLLTPARL
+386 KAILSLLTPARL
-398 LIGGTAA
+398 LLGGTAA

-419 RIADLNRELVRTNG
+419 RIADLNRELARTNG

-438 KQGLQD
+438 KQGLQE
-444 LVYQGTA
+444 LVFQGTS
-451 AGRSFTSVTD
+451 AGQSFTAVTD

-472 SGTNFSQISQAIAA
+472 SGTNFSQVSQAIAA
-486 YAKESGEGLDVL
+486 FSKESGEGLDAL

-535 EQGRQMDAVKLAS
+535 EQGRHMDAVKLAS
-548 DLAAEAMHGTAVKMK
+548 DLAAQAMHSAAEKMK
-563 AELSSVE
+563 TELSSVE

-593 KTAGEATAELQ
+593 KTAGDAAAELA
-604 SRAASIQRQI
+604 SRAASLQAQI
-614 ANSERTGYNQRNGKL
+614 ENSERTGYNQKNGKL
-629 QAWREELDLLNA
+629 QAWREELASLNS
-641 QLDAMNL
+641 QLDALNL
-648 RSGAEKGIQTVGQQ
+648 QRGVQQGLANIAQQ
-662 QKENEQERLRLAQ
+662 QKAEEQDRLRLAQ

-693 LIRQTNEAFNNGII
+693 LIRQTNEAFEKGLI
-707 KTAAERDKQIQRINE
+707 KSEVERNKQIQRINE
-722 QFKDPKS
+722 QFKDSKKPKG
-729 PKAPQ
+729 PQ
-734 YRTPAGERA
+734 YRTPAGEKA
-743 ADSSQS
+743 SDSAESE
-749 DLLALQSQLEV
+749 LLALQAQLQV

-777 LWKAQAQFT
+777 LWKTQAQFA
-786 VLEEAASKRQLS
+786 VLEEASGKRQLS

-808 DKVLALAEQKAS
+808 DKVLALAAQKAE

-826 QQERLNKLQ
+826 HQERLNKLQ

-860 RAGQRESTFA
+860 RAAQRESTFA
-870 QLSQGWLNQ
+870 QLRQGWQNQ
-879 GGSLDDAGY
+879 GGDLNDAGY
-888 KRQLQAAKDYY
+888 QRQLQAAQDYY
-899 AAEDRLRGDW
+899 AAEDKLRSDW

-919 YQDQAA
+919 YKDQASDA
-925 DTAGMTKSLFTGA
+925 AGMTKSLFTSA
-938 FSGMEDA
+938 FSGMENA

-952 GKAGFRSFT
+952 GKAGFREFT
-961 VSILSDLAKIALRM
+961 TAILSDLAKIALRM

-986 AFSGGAGNN
+986 TMGGGGNN
-995 PGSVPMFANAKGG
+995 PGQVPMFANAKGG
-1008 AYSSPSLSAYSGQV
+1008 VYSSPSLSAYSGQV

-1042 YEGILPL
+1042 AEGILPL
-1049 KRGPDGRLGVSAY
+1049 KRGPDGRLGVSMY
-1062 NTAAAGPTGAAPQVN
+1062 GAQQQAPSSPNVY
-1077 ITIDSNGQA
+1077 ITIEGGGNINTQADPGWEEFGKQMGSIAAQKSQEVINRNLKPGQ
-1086 SQQQTAPGLESFGAD
+1086 P
-1101 IGNYVAKKYR
+1101 IWK
-1111 ELRDKDLSQ
+1111 
-1120 NGVLNRAI
+1120 AI
-1128 RGGRG
+1128 KGT

>member
-37 ADVSTERMRRLAERQ
+37 ADVSTDRMRRLAERQ
-52 AATISGVA
+52 AATISGIA

-67 TKMQASQAIAVDGM
+67 TKMQASQAVAVDGM

-123 TASFFRQIDAIRGT
+123 TASFFRQIDAIKGA
-137 ENGLQELRVIQEQ
+137 ENSLQELRVIQEQ
-150 IRVARAAG
+150 IRVARASG

-166 SLVTETATKERALS
+166 SLVTETATKERALA
-180 QAEREATQ
+180 QAERAAAQ
-188 TKNAFLQKLR
+188 AKDDYLQKLR
-198 DQNALFRSSASESAA
+198 
-213 YRASQLGISQE
+213 
-224 AAPLIESLR
+224 
-233 QQEAATRREADQK
+233 
-246 RAAAIAARGLKAA
+246 
-259 LAEQEAAER
+259 
-268 AATRE
+268 
-273 AERAQRQR
+273 
-281 ENYLS
+281 
-286 TLREQV
+286 EQV
-292 ELQGKTNAQIQEYKA
+292 ALQGKTASQIQEYKA
-307 AQLGI
+307 AQLGVT
-312 SQQAA
+312 QQAA
-317 PLIAKIREQES
+317 PLIAKIREQED
-328 AWKGGTISAGQY
+328 AWKRGAISAGQY

-355 TSLASGAPVWLV
+355 TSLASGAPIWLV

-413 AYDSSK
+413 AYDSST

-451 AGRSFTSVTD
+451 AGQSFTAVTD

-472 SGTNFSQISQAIAA
+472 SGTNFSQVSQAIAA
-486 YAKESGEGLDVL
+486 YSKESGEGLDVL

-548 DLAAEAMHGTAVKMK
+548 DLAADAMHGAAVKMK
-563 AELSSVE
+563 TELSSVE

-604 SRAASIQRQI
+604 SRAASIQAQI
-614 ANSERTGYNQRNGKL
+614 ANSERTGYNQKNGKL
-629 QAWREELDLLNA
+629 QAWREELDLLNF
-641 QLDAMNL
+641 QLDALSL
-648 RSGAEKGIQTVGQQ
+648 RRGAEKGIQTIGQQ
-662 QKENEQERLRLAQ
+662 HKENEQERLRLAQ

-686 KEEKRAK
+686 KEEKRKK
-693 LIRQTNEAFNNGII
+693 LIDQTNEAFNQGLI
-707 KTAAERDKQIQRINE
+707 KSTAARDKQIKRINE
-722 QFKDPKS
+722 QFKDPKTA
-729 PKAPQ
+729 KGPQ

-743 ADSSQS
+743 TDSTQS
-749 DLLALQSQLEV
+749 EMLALQAQLQV
-760 LRQHTGLNDT
+760 LRQHSGLNDT

-786 VLEEAASKRQLS
+786 VLEEAAGKRQLS

-808 DKVLALAEQKAS
+808 DKVLALAEQKAA

-826 QQERLNKLQ
+826 QQERINKLQ

-860 RAGQRESTFA
+860 RAAQRESTFA
-870 QLSQGWLNQ
+870 QLRQGWQNQ
-879 GGSLDDAGY
+879 GGGLNDEGY
-888 KRQLQAAKDYY
+888 QRQLQAAQDYY
-899 AAEDRLRGDW
+899 AAEDKLRGDW

-919 YQDQAA
+919 YQDQAS

-952 GKAGFRSFT
+952 GKAGFKAFT
-961 VSILSDLAKIALRM
+961 VSILADLAKIALRM
-975 AMSQGLQSLFG
+975 ALSQGLQSLFG

-995 PGSVPMFANAKGG
+995 PGAVPMFANAKGG
-1008 AYSSPSLSAYSGQV
+1008 AYSSPSLSAYSGQIV
-1022 VNQPT
+1022 SQPT

-1042 YEGILPL
+1042 AEGILPL
-1049 KRGPDGRLGVSAY
+1049 KRGPDGRLGVSVY
-1062 NTAAAGPTGAAPQVN
+1062 GGAASGASGAAPQVN
-1077 ITIDSNGQA
+1077 IYLTDNGQS
-1086 SQQQTAPGLESFGAD
+1086 SQQKTTPGLESFGAD

-1111 ELRDKDLSQ
+1111 ELRDKDLRQ
-1120 NGVLNRAI
+1120 NGVLNQAI

>member
-37 ADVSTERMRRLAERQ
+37 ADVSTDRMRRLAERQ
-52 AATISGVA
+52 AATISGIA

-67 TKMQASQAIAVDGM
+67 TKMQASQAVAVDGM

-123 TASFFRQIDAIRGT
+123 TASFFRQIDAIKGA
-137 ENGLQELRVIQEQ
+137 ENSLQELRVIQEQ
-150 IRVARAAG
+150 IRVARASG

-166 SLVTETATKERALS
+166 SLVTETATKERALA
-180 QAEREATQ
+180 QAERSAAQ
-188 TKNAFLQKLR
+188 AKDDYLQKLR
-198 DQNALFRSSASESAA
+198 
-213 YRASQLGISQE
+213 
-224 AAPLIESLR
+224 
-233 QQEAATRREADQK
+233 
-246 RAAAIAARGLKAA
+246 
-259 LAEQEAAER
+259 
-268 AATRE
+268 
-273 AERAQRQR
+273 
-281 ENYLS
+281 
-286 TLREQV
+286 EQV
-292 ELQGKTNAQIQEYKA
+292 ALQGKTASQIQEYKA
-307 AQLGI
+307 AQLGVT
-312 SQQAA
+312 QQAA
-317 PLIAKIREQES
+317 PLIAKIREQED
-328 AWKGGTISAGQY
+328 AWKRGAISAGQY

-355 TSLASGAPVWLV
+355 TSLASGAPIWLV

-444 LVYQGTA
+444 LVYQGTV
-451 AGRSFTSVTD
+451 AGQSFTAVTD

-472 SGTNFSQISQAIAA
+472 SGTNFSQVSQAIAA
-486 YAKESGEGLDVL
+486 YSKESGEGLDVL

-548 DLAAEAMHGTAVKMK
+548 DLAADAMHGAAVKMK
-563 AELSSVE
+563 TELSAVE

-604 SRAASIQRQI
+604 SRAASIQAQI
-614 ANSERTGYNQRNGKL
+614 ANSERTGYNQKNGKL
-629 QAWREELDLLNA
+629 QAWREELDLLNF
-641 QLDAMNL
+641 QLDALSL
-648 RSGAEKGIQTVGQQ
+648 RRGVEKGIQTIGQQ
-662 QKENEQERLRLAQ
+662 QKENEQQRLRLAQ

-707 KTAAERDKQIQRINE
+707 KTAADRDKQIKRINE
-722 QFKDPKS
+722 QFKDPKT
-729 PKAPQ
+729 PKGPQ
-734 YRTPAGERA
+734 YRTPVGERA
-743 ADSSQS
+743 IDSTQS
-749 DLLALQSQLEV
+749 EMLALQAQLQV
-760 LRQHTGLNDT
+760 LRQHSGLNDT

-786 VLEEAASKRQLS
+786 VLEEAAGKRQLS

-808 DKVLALAEQKAS
+808 DKVLALAEQKAA

-860 RAGQRESTFA
+860 RAAQRESTFA
-870 QLSQGWLNQ
+870 QLSQGWQNQ

-888 KRQLQAAKDYY
+888 KRQLQAAQDYY
-899 AAEDRLRGDW
+899 TAEDKLRGDW
-909 MAGASSAWSN
+909 MAGSSSAWSN
-919 YQDQAA
+919 YQDQAS

-952 GKAGFRSFT
+952 GKAGFKSFT
-961 VSILSDLAKIALRM
+961 VSILADLAKIALRM
-975 AMSQGLQSLFG
+975 ALSQGLQSLFG

-995 PGSVPMFANAKGG
+995 PGAVPMFANAKGG
-1008 AYSSPSLSAYSGQV
+1008 VYSSPSLSAYSGQV
-1022 VNQPT
+1022 VSQPT

-1042 YEGILPL
+1042 AEGILPL
-1049 KRGPDGRLGVSAY
+1049 KRGPDGRLGVSVY
-1062 NTAAAGPTGAAPQVN
+1062 GGAASGAAGAAPQVN
-1077 ITIDSNGQA
+1077 INIADNGQS
-1086 SQQQTAPGLESFGAD
+1086 SQQQTTPGLESFGAD

-1111 ELRDKDLSQ
+1111 ELRDKDLGQ
-1120 NGVLNRAI
+1120 NGVIDRAI
-1128 RGGRG
+1128 RGRRG

>member
-37 ADVSTERMRRLAERQ
+37 ADVSTDRMRRLAERQ
-52 AATISGVA
+52 AATICGIA

-67 TKMQASQAIAVDGM
+67 TKMQASQAVAVDGM

-123 TASFFRQIDAIRGT
+123 TASFFRQIDAIKGA
-137 ENGLQELRVIQEQ
+137 ENSLQELRVIQEQ
-150 IRVARAAG
+150 IRVARASG

-166 SLVTETATKERALS
+166 SLVTETATKERALA
-180 QAEREATQ
+180 QAERAAAQ
-188 TKNAFLQKLR
+188 AKDDYLQKLR
-198 DQNALFRSSASESAA
+198 
-213 YRASQLGISQE
+213 
-224 AAPLIESLR
+224 
-233 QQEAATRREADQK
+233 
-246 RAAAIAARGLKAA
+246 
-259 LAEQEAAER
+259 
-268 AATRE
+268 
-273 AERAQRQR
+273 
-281 ENYLS
+281 
-286 TLREQV
+286 EQV
-292 ELQGKTNAQIQEYKA
+292 ALQGKTASQIQEYKA
-307 AQLGI
+307 AQLGVT
-312 SQQAA
+312 QQAA
-317 PLIAKIREQES
+317 PLIAKIREQED
-328 AWKGGTISAGQY
+328 AWKRGAISAGQY

-355 TSLASGAPVWLV
+355 TSLASGAPIWLV

-413 AYDSSK
+413 AYDSST

-451 AGRSFTSVTD
+451 AGQSFTAVTD

-472 SGTNFSQISQAIAA
+472 SGTNFSQVSQAIAA
-486 YAKESGEGLDVL
+486 YSKESGEGLDVL

-548 DLAAEAMHGTAVKMK
+548 DLAADAMHGAAVKMK
-563 AELSSVE
+563 TELSSVE

-604 SRAASIQRQI
+604 SRAASIQAQI
-614 ANSERTGYNQRNGKL
+614 ANSERTGYNQKNGKL
-629 QAWREELDLLNA
+629 QAWREELDLLNF
-641 QLDAMNL
+641 QLDALSL
-648 RSGAEKGIQTVGQQ
+648 RRGAEKGIQTIGQQ

-686 KEEKRAK
+686 KEEKRKK
-693 LIRQTNEAFNNGII
+693 LIDQTNEAFNQGLI
-707 KTAAERDKQIQRINE
+707 KSTAARDKQIKRINE
-722 QFKDPKS
+722 QFKDPKTA
-729 PKAPQ
+729 KGPQ

-743 ADSSQS
+743 TDSTQS
-749 DLLALQSQLEV
+749 EMLALQAQLQV
-760 LRQHTGLNDT
+760 LRQHSGLNDT

-786 VLEEAASKRQLS
+786 VLEEAAGKRQLS

-808 DKVLALAEQKAS
+808 DKVLALAEQKAA

-826 QQERLNKLQ
+826 QQERINKLQ

-860 RAGQRESTFA
+860 RAAQRESTFA
-870 QLSQGWLNQ
+870 QLRQGWQNQ
-879 GGSLDDAGY
+879 GGGLNDEGY
-888 KRQLQAAKDYY
+888 QRQLQAAQDYY
-899 AAEDRLRGDW
+899 AAEDKLRGDW

-919 YQDQAA
+919 YQDQAS

-952 GKAGFRSFT
+952 GKAGFKAFT
-961 VSILSDLAKIALRM
+961 VSILADLAKIALRM
-975 AMSQGLQSLFG
+975 ALSQGLQSLFG

-995 PGSVPMFANAKGG
+995 PGAVPMFANAKGG
-1008 AYSSPSLSAYSGQV
+1008 AYSSPSLSAYSGQIV
-1022 VNQPT
+1022 SQPT

-1042 YEGILPL
+1042 AEGILPL
-1049 KRGPDGRLGVSAY
+1049 KRGPDGRLGVSVY
-1062 NTAAAGPTGAAPQVN
+1062 GGAASGASGAAPQVN
-1077 ITIDSNGQA
+1077 IYLTDNGQS
-1086 SQQQTAPGLESFGAD
+1086 SQQKTTPGLESFGAD

-1111 ELRDKDLSQ
+1111 ELRDKDLRQ
-1120 NGVLNRAI
+1120 NGVLNQAI

>member
-37 ADVSTERMRRLAERQ
+37 ADVSTDRMRRLAERQ
-52 AATISGVA
+52 AATISGIA

-67 TKMQASQAIAVDGM
+67 TKMQASQAVAVDGM

-123 TASFFRQIDAIRGT
+123 TASFFRQIDAVKGT
-137 ENGLQELRVIQEQ
+137 ENSLQELRVIQEQ
-150 IRVARAAG
+150 IRVARASG

-166 SLVTETATKERALS
+166 SLVTETATKERALA
-180 QAEREATQ
+180 QAERAAAQ
-188 TKNAFLQKLR
+188 AKDDYLQKLR
-198 DQNALFRSSASESAA
+198 
-213 YRASQLGISQE
+213 
-224 AAPLIESLR
+224 
-233 QQEAATRREADQK
+233 
-246 RAAAIAARGLKAA
+246 
-259 LAEQEAAER
+259 
-268 AATRE
+268 
-273 AERAQRQR
+273 
-281 ENYLS
+281 
-286 TLREQV
+286 EQV
-292 ELQGKTNAQIQEYKA
+292 ALQGKTASQIQEYKA
-307 AQLGI
+307 AQLGV

-317 PLIAKIREQES
+317 PLIAKMREQED
-328 AWKGGTISAGQY
+328 AWKRGAISAGQY

-355 TSLASGAPVWLV
+355 TSLASGAPIWLV

-405 VMGLLAYD
+405 LMGLLAYD
-413 AYDSSK
+413 AYDSST

-451 AGRSFTSVTD
+451 AGQSFTAVTD

-472 SGTNFSQISQAIAA
+472 SGTNFSQVSQAIAA
-486 YAKESGEGLDVL
+486 YSKESGEGLDVL

-548 DLAAEAMHGTAVKMK
+548 DLAADAMHGAAVKMK
-563 AELSSVE
+563 TELSSVE

-604 SRAASIQRQI
+604 SRAASIQAQI
-614 ANSERTGYNQRNGKL
+614 ANSERTGYNQKNGKL
-629 QAWREELDLLNA
+629 QAWREELDLLNF
-641 QLDAMNL
+641 QLDALSL
-648 RSGAEKGIQTVGQQ
+648 RRGAEKGIQTIGQQ

-686 KEEKRAK
+686 KEEKRKK
-693 LIRQTNEAFNNGII
+693 LIDQTNEAFNQGLI
-707 KTAAERDKQIQRINE
+707 KSTAARDKQIKRINE
-722 QFKDPKS
+722 QFKDPKTA
-729 PKAPQ
+729 KGPQ

-743 ADSSQS
+743 TDSTQS
-749 DLLALQSQLEV
+749 EMLALQTQLQV
-760 LRQHTGLNDT
+760 LRQHSGLNDT

-777 LWKAQAQFT
+777 LWKAQAQFI
-786 VLEEAASKRQLS
+786 VLEEAAGKRQLS

-808 DKVLALAEQKAS
+808 DKVLALAEQKAA

-826 QQERLNKLQ
+826 QQERINKLQ

-846 EKQQALQRSAGLGD
+846 EKQQALVNGAGLGD
-860 RAGQRESTFA
+860 RAAQRENTFA
-870 QLSQGWLNQ
+870 QLRQGWLNQ
-879 GGSLDDAGY
+879 GGGLNDDGY
-888 KRQLQAAKDYY
+888 RKQLQAAQDYY
-899 AAEDRLRGDW
+899 AAEDQLRSDW

-925 DTAGMTKSLFTGA
+925 DAAGMTKSLFTGA
-938 FSGMEDA
+938 FSGMENA

-952 GKAGFRSFT
+952 GKAGFKDFT
-961 VSILSDLAKIALRM
+961 LSILADLAKIALRM

-986 AFSGGAGNN
+986 AFGAGAGNN
-995 PGSVPMFANAKGG
+995 PGAVPMFANANGG
-1008 AYSSPSLSAYSGQV
+1008 VYSSPSLSAYSGQV
-1022 VNQPT
+1022 VNKPT
-1027 FFAFAKGAGVMGEAG
+1027 YFAFAKGAGVMGEAG
-1042 YEGILPL
+1042 AEGIFPL
-1049 KRGPDGRLGVSAY
+1049 KRGRDGKLGV
-1062 NTAAAGPTGAAPQVN
+1062 AAIGGAQQGGAAPIVYITVESGGNASTQADPGWEEFGKTMGN
-1077 ITIDSNGQA
+1077 IAAQESQKVINRNLKPGQ
-1086 SQQQTAPGLESFGAD
+1086 P
-1101 IGNYVAKKYR
+1101 IWK
-1111 ELRDKDLSQ
+1111 
-1120 NGVLNRAI
+1120 AI
-1128 RGGRG
+1128 KGGQ